1 MAPPGYSC
9 LRLWGQL
16 SIWGCALETWKA
28 EQVRDLRGDE
38 RFEEMNDGLN
48 HAIISHEGDDFAK
61 I

>member
-1 MAPPGYSC
+1 MG
-9 LRLWGQL
+9 LRFGN
-16 SIWGCALETWKA
+16 LEGGA
-28 EQVRDLRGDE
+28 GEGSQGGDE